1 MSSVSVAP
9 PGNGLDRPGNSRPGR
24 ALLVLAHPR
33 GDSLTAQIADR
44 AHGRLATEGLAVD
57 LLDLHAEGFDPR
69 MTPADEPDW
78 ANRDKGYSAEVKAHM
93 RRIDA
98 ADSIVVVFPIWW
110 YAPPAIL
117 KGWIDRVWNYGY
129 AYGRS
134 KPRFSGKR
142 IIWIGLAGEPQE
154 GFAEMDELVDRYLRV
169 AISNYCGFGDVSV
182 RLIFNTLA
190 EGVAEESRAD
200 HLRNVF
206 APADGALDDFFGSRA
221 PVGV

>member
-1 MSSVSVAP
+1 
-9 PGNGLDRPGNSRPGR
+9 
-24 ALLVLAHPR
+24 
-33 GDSLTAQIADR
+33 
-44 AHGRLATEGLAVD
+44 
-57 LLDLHAEGFDPR
+57 

-78 ANRDKGYSAEVKAHM
+78 ANRDKEYSAEVKAHM

-154 GFAEMDELVDRYLRV
+154 GFAEMAELVDRYLRV
-169 AISNYCGFGDVSV
+169 AISNYCGIGDVSV

-190 EGVAEESRAD
+190 EGVAKESRAD

-206 APADGALDDFFGSRA
+206 ASADGALDDFFGSRA